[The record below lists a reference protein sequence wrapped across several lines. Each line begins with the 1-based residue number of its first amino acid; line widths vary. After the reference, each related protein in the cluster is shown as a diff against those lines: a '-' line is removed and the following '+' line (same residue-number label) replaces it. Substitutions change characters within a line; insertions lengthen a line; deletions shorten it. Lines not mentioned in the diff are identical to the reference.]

1 MTNLKRIASVLGA
14 TLLFSMPACSSQ
26 SLDEPAPETE
36 ETEVEPQTKR
46 LWQGRGFTQEEAFVL
61 EFLQGRGITDRNA
74 LAVILGN
81 IKQESKFDTLVCEGG
96 RRTGYSRC
104 YRGGFGLIQW
114 TTPSRYKGLGQ
125 FASNYGLNPDTLEAQ
140 LRWMVNERE
149 WRLVEHIFKAP
160 NQSSGSY
167 MNAAYRWLGWGV
179 AGNRTHYSNTYY
191 DSLYMV

>member
-1 MTNLKRIASVLGA
+1 MNLQKRIAALLGA

-36 ETEVEPQTKR
+36 EKQVEEVKK
-46 LWQGRGFTQEEAFVL
+46 LWQGRGFSETETQVL
-61 EFLQGRGITDRNA
+61 LFLQSRGITDRNA

-81 IKQESKFDTLVCEGG
+81 IKQESKFDTRICEGG
-96 RRTGYSRC
+96 QRTGYEQC

-114 TTPSRYKGLGQ
+114 TTPSRYRGLGQ
-125 FASNYGLNPDTLEAQ
+125 FAQRYRLDPNSLEAQ

-149 WRLVEHIFKAP
+149 WKSVEHIFKAP
-160 NQSSGSY
+160 NQSKGSY

-179 AGNRTHYSNTYY
+179 DGNRTSYSHTYY
-191 DSLYMV
+191 EALYRL